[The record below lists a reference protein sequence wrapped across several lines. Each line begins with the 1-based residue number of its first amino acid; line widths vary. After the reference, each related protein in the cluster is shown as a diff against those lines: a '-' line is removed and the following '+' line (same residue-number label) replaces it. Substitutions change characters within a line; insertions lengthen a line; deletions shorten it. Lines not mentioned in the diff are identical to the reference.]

1 MLLIDDPG
9 KLRVSAYAPTTVKI
23 VNLAT
28 IVYGEA
34 NIDETAPGFTYPG
47 EPLLGIKALASG
59 QISGDLDVQVDAE
72 RSKVWVYTGSEWE
85 KLDANNHAWAVYDI
99 LAQGHV
105 DHPAYPTYD
114 NINAE
119 AIYGCG
125 IDKDR
130 LDYESFREWADNID
144 VLEYSLNIVF
154 DTFMTA
160 WDAILRICQEGRG
173 MVYPVGAKIYAFTDK
188 AADATQLFT
197 MGNIHAD
204 TFVQRFMGATQKINM
219 IETTFYDAERNYEK
233 TTLATRTADWDS
245 TDGPSIPISII
256 LYGTT
261 SVDQGWSI
269 PRFLLRG
276 NELLNNIISFG
287 VDVDAL
293 AAQAGD
299 VVEVQ
304 HDVLNA
310 GRGGRIVSY
319 AENLI
324 SNPSFETRAWTPW
337 TIWNTSGNPNKRQ
350 IITTTVFTGTYSWW
364 HQSATTNSGNYQTF
378 TVLPSTVYTLSCW
391 AWIIEDYTG
400 TDSIRVMTSVDGEV
414 TYDSGY
420 ADISILGSWQR
431 LSVTVTTG
439 VAQTSMTMWVG
450 GKGNC
455 YFDAIQVEQAAAV
468 TDWMQ
473 QARVTLDRE
482 VTLAGD
488 DELIVWRDGVR
499 ITKTTSLNTG
509 ETRDNILYI
518 TPWAVPPQQYDIYSF
533 GADSTT
539 IVNKYRI
546 TEISRTDE
554 LMRTLTLVQY
564 DAALYDSYTP
574 ADADPVISGGYVAAA
589 KVAPPTTL
597 IETIADLLNIAT
609 NVQIREVVS
618 RNRTTG
624 QYESSLVVTWDPVN
638 GDPRG
643 TWEVWL
649 RDVDASDDGWQ
660 GSWEAGTYGHDD
672 KVEYDGKAYISLEDE
687 NTSTP
692 VNV

>member
-1 MLLIDDPG
+1 
-9 KLRVSAYAPTTVKI
+9 
-23 VNLAT
+23 
-28 IVYGEA
+28 
-34 NIDETAPGFTYPG
+34 
-47 EPLLGIKALASG
+47 
-59 QISGDLDVQVDAE
+59 
-72 RSKVWVYTGSEWE
+72 
-85 KLDANNHAWAVYDI
+85 
-99 LAQGHV
+99 
-105 DHPAYPTYD
+105 
-114 NINAE
+114 
-119 AIYGCG
+119 
-125 IDKDR
+125 
-130 LDYESFREWADNID
+130 
-144 VLEYSLNIVF
+144 
-154 DTFMTA
+154 
-160 WDAILRICQEGRG
+160 
-173 MVYPVGAKIYAFTDK
+173 
-188 AADATQLFT
+188 
-197 MGNIHAD
+197 
-204 TFVQRFMGATQKINM
+204 
-219 IETTFYDAERNYEK
+219 
-233 TTLATRTADWDS
+233 
-245 TDGPSIPISII
+245 
-256 LYGTT
+256 
-261 SVDQGWSI
+261 
-269 PRFLLRG
+269 
-276 NELLNNIISFG
+276 
-287 VDVDAL
+287 
-293 AAQAGD
+293 
-299 VVEVQ
+299 
-304 HDVLNA
+304 
-310 GRGGRIVSY
+310 
-319 AENLI
+319 
-324 SNPSFETRAWTPW
+324 
-337 TIWNTSGNPNKRQ
+337 
-350 IITTTVFTGTYSWW
+350 
-364 HQSATTNSGNYQTF
+364 
-378 TVLPSTVYTLSCW
+378 
-391 AWIIEDYTG
+391 
-400 TDSIRVMTSVDGEV
+400 MTSVDGEV